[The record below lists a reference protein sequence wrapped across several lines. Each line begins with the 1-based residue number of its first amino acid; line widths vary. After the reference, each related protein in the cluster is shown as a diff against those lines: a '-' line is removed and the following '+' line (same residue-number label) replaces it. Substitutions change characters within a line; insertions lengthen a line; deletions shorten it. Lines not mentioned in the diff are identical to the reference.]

1 MAFYQLV
8 KKQFVPATIDEVW
21 DFISSPKN
29 LKEITPERMG
39 FDITSPNLP
48 EKMYPGMIISYKVR
62 PLLGIPMTWVT
73 EITHVVEKKYFVD
86 EQRVGPYAM
95 WHHQH
100 FIEPH
105 ENGVMMRD
113 IISYKPP
120 MGFLGSIANM
130 LIIRRQLEGIFAY
143 REKALK
149 KRFPWLTGAG
159 SHSS

>member
-1 MAFYQLV
+1 MAFYQL
-8 KKQFVPATIDEVW
+8 KNTQFVPATINEVW

-29 LKEITPERMG
+29 LKEITPDYMG
-39 FDITSPNLP
+39 FDIISKNLP

-62 PLLGIPMTWVT
+62 PLLGIPITWVT

-86 EQRVGPYAM
+86 EQRVGPYAL

-113 IISYKPP
+113 IVSYKPP
-120 MGFLGSIANM
+120 MGFLGSLANAM
-130 LIIRRQLEGIFAY
+130 IIRRQLEGIFSY
-143 REKALK
+143 REAAMRI
-149 KRFPWLTGAG
+149 RFPQR
-159 SHSS
+159 